1 MVYVIGFYLIWW
13 VQLTS
18 ASKISVVLFFFNLL
32 FLSSLFDSK
41 RRATHNSRITGSINR
56 LRDNAITDP
65 SDFSDSN
72 SELGNNGHGNDKITI
87 NNNTYTRQFRIHP
100 TTDSDNV
107 AYASTSVLNGVPQSV
122 ASSCQ
127 SPDAPSCGAVAAVL
141 PVTAITTTT
150 THTPSPSLHSRSDSQ
165 AKGLS
170 SVHERSS
177 IPLYYLTTSGKSM
190 ENGGS
195 SKQLLKQDKLFTA
208 PLAEPET
215 GSIVTPIESSSQS
228 ALTSSR
234 SQLPGP
240 LNGQMPTLKQNSF
253 TNRSTINNNDDYSK
267 CSTINGDSHH
277 INLKSNHNS
286 NTIYSQM
293 NSSYNH
299 FELKNS
305 DQVLYDHNKNLLKKH
320 EQQGLWYSQ
329 LQKCQQQDQSLRHH
343 LKHEQQV
350 TEGIVDNIDSTCSIS
365 SSSYHKQ
372 DDNDDNN
379 NNRQSKESQIVA
391 IGDCNALY
399 PFTGNEMEIL
409 LYIVFQIFIY
419 IFKIVLVVI
428 FILLWA
434 MM

>member
-1 MVYVIGFYLIWW
+1 M
-13 VQLTS
+13 
-18 ASKISVVLFFFNLL
+18 
-32 FLSSLFDSK
+32 FDSK

-72 SELGNNGHGNDKITI
+72 SELGNNDHGNDKITI
-87 NNNTYTRQFRIHP
+87 NNNTYIRQFRIHS

-127 SPDAPSCGAVAAVL
+127 SPDAPTCAAVAAVL
-141 PVTAITTTT
+141 PVTTITTTT
-150 THTPSPSLHSRSDSQ
+150 THTPSPSLHSYSDSQ
-165 AKGLS
+165 ARGLS
-170 SVHERSS
+170 SGHERSF

-215 GSIVTPIESSSQS
+215 GSIVTPVESSSQS
-228 ALTSSR
+228 TLTSSL
-234 SQLPGP
+234 SQLPES

-253 TNRSTINNNDDYSK
+253 TNRSTINNNDDNSK
-267 CSTINGDSHH
+267 CSTINGDSYH
-277 INLKSNHNS
+277 INLKSNYN
-286 NTIYSQM
+286 NTLIYSQM
-293 NSSYNH
+293 KSSYNN

-305 DQVLYDHNKNLLKKH
+305 DQFLYNHNKNLLKKH

-350 TEGIVDNIDSTCSIS
+350 TEATVDDIDSTCSIS

-372 DDNDDNN
+372 DDNNN
-379 NNRQSKESQIVA
+379 NNNDNRQSKESQIVA

-409 LYIVFQIFIY
+409 LYTVFQIFIY

-428 FILLWA
+428 FILL
-434 MM
+434 